1 MPHVDLNADLGE
13 SFGHYRLPDEA
24 LLDQL
29 TSANI
34 ACGYHAGDPLVMR
47 RVVTAAAVRGVAI
60 GAHPGYPDLQG
71 FGRRELAASPEEIE
85 AFVLYQLG
93 ALAGICSAAGTRVRY
108 LKPHGA
114 LYHRAA
120 KDPEAAD
127 AIARAICA
135 FNPTLPLLG
144 LPGTELPAAAARIG
158 IPAAAE
164 AFVDRGYLPDGRL
177 VPRGQPGAMVE
188 DPIVCADRAARMVL
202 DGVVEAVDGSMIP
215 ISADS
220 LCVHGDGPAAERILR
235 QVRERL
241 IASGVELAPFAA

>member
-24 LLDQL
+24 LLDLL

-34 ACGYHAGDPLVMR
+34 ACGFHAGDPLVMR
-47 RVVTAAAVRGVAI
+47 RVVTAAAARGVAI

-71 FGRRELAASPEEIE
+71 FGRRELAANPEEIE

-127 AIARAICA
+127 AIARAIRA

-164 AFVDRGYLPDGRL
+164 AFVDRGYLPDGGL

-202 DGVVEAVDGSMIP
+202 DGVVETVDGSMIP

-220 LCVHGDGPAAERILR
+220 LCVHGDGPAAERILH

>member
-1 MPHVDLNADLGE
+1 MPHMDLNADLGE

-24 LLDQL
+24 LLDLL

-47 RVVTAAAVRGVAI
+47 RVVTAAAARGVAI

-120 KDPEAAD
+120 KDPAAAE
-127 AIARAICA
+127 AIARAIQA

-158 IPAAAE
+158 IPSAAE
-164 AFVDRGYLPDGRL
+164 AFVDRGYLPDGTL

-202 DGVVEAVDGSMIP
+202 DGVVEAVDGSRIP
-215 ISADS
+215 ISPDS
-220 LCVHGDGPAAERILR
+220 LCVH
-235 QVRERL
+235 
-241 IASGVELAPFAA
+241 

>member
-24 LLDQL
+24 LLDL
-29 TSANI
+29 VTSANI
-34 ACGYHAGDPLVMR
+34 ACGFHAGDPLVMR
-47 RVVTAAAVRGVAI
+47 RVVTAAAARGVAI

-71 FGRRELAASPEEIE
+71 FGRRELAATPEEIE

-93 ALAGICSAAGTRVRY
+93 ALAGVCLAAGTRVRY

-120 KDPEAAD
+120 KDPATAE
-127 AIARAICA
+127 AIARAIHA

-158 IPAAAE
+158 IPFAAE
-164 AFVDRGYLPDGRL
+164 AFVDRGYLPDGTL

-188 DPIVCADRAARMVL
+188 DPTVCADRAARMVL
-202 DGVVEAVDGSMIP
+202 EEVIEAVDGSMIA

-220 LCVHGDGPAAERILR
+220 LCVHGDGPAAGRILR

-241 IASGVELAPFAA
+241 MASGVELAPFSA

>member
-1 MPHVDLNADLGE
+1 
-13 SFGHYRLPDEA
+13 
-24 LLDQL
+24 
-29 TSANI
+29 
-34 ACGYHAGDPLVMR
+34 
-47 RVVTAAAVRGVAI
+47 
-60 GAHPGYPDLQG
+60 
-71 FGRRELAASPEEIE
+71 
-85 AFVLYQLG
+85 G
-93 ALAGICSAAGTRVRY
+93 ALGGICSAAGTRVRY
-108 LKPHGA
+108 IKPQGA
-114 LYHRAA
+114 LYLRAA
-120 KDPEAAD
+120 KYPEAAD

-235 QVRERL
+235 QVRQRL